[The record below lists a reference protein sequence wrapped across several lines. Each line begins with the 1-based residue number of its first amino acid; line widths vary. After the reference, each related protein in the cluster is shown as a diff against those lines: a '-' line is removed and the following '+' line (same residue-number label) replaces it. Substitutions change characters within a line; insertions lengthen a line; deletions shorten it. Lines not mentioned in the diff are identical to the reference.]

1 MWDEIIKKIGVILVL
16 AVAMLSVHV
25 MAQGIVGNGGV
36 DILGKNGGIF
46 ETEGS
51 AFKFQ
56 ERQDTNIGSL
66 TVGND
71 KALAIGHI
79 WQKKSITTATN
90 NLEIKK
96 NQYSGNCSP
105 CEGTPCRDS
114 CTKVNIETI
123 KAGNREAMAYGPA
136 SAANYIKIVTNQQ

>member
-1 MWDEIIKKIGVILVL
+1 MVL
-16 AVAMLSVHV
+16 AMAMLSVHV

-51 AFKFQ
+51 AFKFP
-56 ERQDTNIGSL
+56 ERQDTNIDSL
-66 TVGND
+66 TVGD
-71 KALAIGHI
+71 DRALALGNL
-79 WQKKSITTATN
+79 WQKRPIATATN

-96 NQYSGNCSP
+96 NQDSGNCSP
-105 CEGTPCRDS
+105 CGETLCSDS

>member
-1 MWDEIIKKIGVILVL
+1 MVL
-16 AVAMLSVHV
+16 AMAMLSVHV
-25 MAQGIVGNGGV
+25 MAQGIVGNGVV
-36 DILGKNGGIF
+36 DILGRNGGIF

-51 AFKFQ
+51 AFKFP
-56 ERQDTNIGSL
+56 ERQDTNIDSL
-66 TVGND
+66 TVGD
-71 KALAIGHI
+71 DRALAIGHI
-79 WQKKSITTATN
+79 WQKRPIATATN

-96 NQYSGNCSP
+96 NQDSGNCSP
-105 CEGTPCRDS
+105 CGETSCLDS